1 MKQNKTEE
9 IMTLIKKYEKDL
21 EDAKHDSDRF
31 HLAEA
36 EGAASVLQTVISDLQ
51 NLIGVKAL

>member
-21 EDAKHDSDRF
+21 EDAIHDRDRF
-31 HLAEA
+31 HLEEA
-36 EGAASVLQTVISDLQ
+36 EGAIDVLQLVINDLQ
-51 NLIGVKAL
+51 NLIGVKA